1 MTGLGQGAPAPGAMP
16 ADSCGTILAIAL
28 FPKWQRAAGV
38 QLNRVTL
45 LVEFAAGFNADE
57 PPVEKPYYPRGTDA
71 HL

>member
-45 LVEFAAGFNADE
+45 LVEFAAGFNAD
-57 PPVEKPYYPRGTDA
+57 
-71 HL
+71 